1 MEFMILYDLQL
12 NFVFNLCKNN
22 FTLINNKN
30 HFFCLSIIEI
40 NGAKKLLENLQLFAL
55 LSDEGI
61 KLTSHQNY
69 RYTTNLK

>member
-40 NGAKKLLENLQLFAL
+40 NGAKKLLENL
-55 LSDEGI
+55 
-61 KLTSHQNY
+61 
-69 RYTTNLK
+69 